1 MKIAIIVAMQK
12 ELALMHQL
20 MEKYGSTQEID
31 HEFLTAY
38 EGKVGS
44 NDVILMQCGI
54 GKVNAALR
62 TYALIETYHPDIVV
76 NSGVA
81 GGLDESMGIGSVLV
95 ANGVAYHDVWCGPGT
110 EYGAADG
117 FPQILTP
124 AVAAMDLMSAI
135 NAEQDCG
142 WHFGLI
148 CSGDKFIS
156 TPDEVQEI
164 KSHFP
169 HGLACDMESAAI
181 AQTCSMCGVPFMVVR
196 VLSDRP
202 GGGENISEYQNF
214 WNEAP
219 RLTFKAVASLVEN
232 LHK

>member
-20 MEKYGSTQEID
+20 MEKYGSTQEMHHGFI
-31 HEFLTAY
+31 TAF

-62 TYALIETYHPDIVV
+62 TYALIETYHPDLVV

-95 ANGVAYHDVWCGPGT
+95 ADGVAYHDVWCGPGT

-117 FPQILTP
+117 FSQILLP
-124 AVAAMDLMSAI
+124 AADALGLMRGM
-135 NAEQDCG
+135 NAEKNHG

-156 TPDEVQEI
+156 TPEEVKEI

-169 HGLACDMESAAI
+169 QGLACDMESAAI
-181 AQTCSMCGVPFMVVR
+181 AQTCEMCGVPFMVVR

-214 WNEAP
+214 WNDAP
-219 RLTFKAVASLVEN
+219 RLTFKAVAALVEN
-232 LHK
+232 LQN

>member
-12 ELALMHQL
+12 ELTLMHQL
-20 MEKYGSTQEID
+20 MEKYGSANELH
-31 HEFLTAY
+31 HEFLTVY
-38 EGKVGS
+38 EGRVG
-44 NDVILMQCGI
+44 NNEVILMQCGI

-62 TYALIETYHPDIVV
+62 TYSLIETYHPDLVV

-95 ANGVAYHDVWCGPGT
+95 ADGVAYHDVWCGPGT

-117 FPQILTP
+117 FPQIMLP
-124 AVAAMDLMSAI
+124 SENVLAVMRRL
-135 NAEQDCG
+135 NTENNHG

-156 TPDEVQEI
+156 TPEEVKEI

-169 HGLACDMESAAI
+169 QGLACDMESAAI

-214 WNEAP
+214 WGEAP
-219 RLTFKAVASLVEN
+219 RRTFEAVASLVEN
-232 LHK
+232 LND